1 MSEEA
6 DPAAVQRLDAEI
18 ERLVAQVEQLKADLR
33 QAEQALHQC
42 REQDMAARRAVIT
55 RATAGDQPAER

>member
-1 MSEEA
+1 MSDEV

-42 REQDMAARRAVIT
+42 RKQDMAGRRAVIT
-55 RATAGDQPAER
+55 RATAGDQPTER